1 MNRFIY
7 SLILYLATPI
17 ILLYLSYRALK
28 SRDYRGR
35 IGERF
40 GLKKLRPSKPVIL
53 VHSVSVGET
62 IAATPLINAL
72 IKQYPEHHILVTTST
87 PTGSNTVKKNFVD
100 RVLHA
105 YLPLDLPGAVNRFLN
120 DVKPQLCIIMETE
133 LWPNLV
139 HQLHQRGIPTLLAN
153 ARMSPKSATGYLK
166 KAAPLMRDM
175 LAKLSQV
182 SAQFDSDGQRFMAL
196 GLSADKLKISGSIKF
211 ELTIDQQLITEQH
224 QLKQQWAA
232 NRPVWVAGS
241 THPKENEQILQAHR
255 QLLASNPNLLLIIV
269 PRHPERFDEVATLCQ
284 AQHFKFVRRS
294 ANTPPPADCQIVLC
308 DTMGELLLM
317 FGLADIAYVG
327 GSLIER
333 GGHNP
338 LEPAALAKPVLMGP
352 SVYNF
357 SDISEHLLNANGLCH
372 VKSANALAT
381 TINQLLS
388 DDSARL
394 TMGHNAQQLVKD
406 NQGTLTRLLDWV
418 ATNIAAID
426 DTPA

>member
-1 MNRFIY
+1 
-7 SLILYLATPI
+7 
-17 ILLYLSYRALK
+17 
-28 SRDYRGR
+28 
-35 IGERF
+35 
-40 GLKKLRPSKPVIL
+40 LRPNKPVIL

-72 IKQYPEHHILVTTST
+72 IKQYPEHHVLVTTST
-87 PTGSNTVKKNFVD
+87 PTGSNTVNKNFAD
-100 RVLHA
+100 RVLHT

-139 HQLHQRGIPTLLAN
+139 HQLHHRGIPTLLAN
-153 ARMSPKSATGYLK
+153 ARMSPKSAAGYLK
-166 KAAPLMRDM
+166 NAAPLMRDM

-211 ELTIDQQLITEQH
+211 ELTIDQQLITEQQ

-255 QLLASNPNLLLIIV
+255 QLLASSPNLLLIIV

-284 AQHFKFVRRS
+284 AQHFKFIRRS
-294 ANTPPPADCQIVLC
+294 ANTPPLADCQIVLG

-327 GSLIER
+327 GSLIAR

-352 SVYNF
+352 SIYNF
-357 SDISEHLLNANGLCH
+357 SDISERLLNANGLCH
-372 VKSANALAT
+372 VESASALAT

-418 ATNIAAID
+418 ATNITAID
-426 DTPA
+426 DNPA